1 MINNNYSPNFT
12 STFIPYTKKLPVTTI
27 LEKLP
32 PFFELKNFGQKT
44 VNEIRNSI
52 KLNEA
57 GVNIGKNGLTIVGK
71 DREADAFIARQLKDI
86 PTAKYTQD
94 TPVTKFDGE
103 AFEILA

>member
-71 DREADAFIARQLKDI
+71 DREADAFIARRLKDV

-103 AFEILA
+103 PFEILA

>member
-1 MINNNYSPNFT
+1 MS
-12 STFIPYTKKLPVTTI
+12 
-27 LEKLP
+27 

-71 DREADAFIARQLKDI
+71 DREADAFIARQLKDV

-103 AFEILA
+103 PFEILA

>member
-27 LEKLP
+27 PEKLS

-71 DREADAFIARQLKDI
+71 DREADAFIARQLKDV

-103 AFEILA
+103 PFEVLA

>member
-12 STFIPYTKKLPVTTI
+12 STFIPYKAKLPVTAI

-57 GVNIGKNGLTIVGK
+57 GVNIGKNGITIVGK
-71 DREADAFIARQLKDI
+71 DRAADTIIARRLKDV

-94 TPVTKFDGE
+94 TPVTKFDGKP
-103 AFEILA
+103 FEILA

>member
-12 STFIPYTKKLPVTTI
+12 STFIPYKAKLPVTTI
-27 LEKLP
+27 PEKLS

-44 VNEIRNSI
+44 VNEIRKSI

-57 GVNIGKNGLTIVGK
+57 GVNIGKNGITIVGK
-71 DREADAFIARQLKDI
+71 DREADAFIARQLKDV
-86 PTAKYTQD
+86 PTAKYIQD

-103 AFEILA
+103 PFEILA

>member
-57 GVNIGKNGLTIVGK
+57 GVNIGKNGITIVGK
-71 DREADAFIARQLKDI
+71 DRAADTIIARRLKDV
-86 PTAKYTQD
+86 PTAKYIQD
-94 TPVTKFDGE
+94 TPVTKFDGKP
-103 AFEILA
+103 FEILA

>member
-12 STFIPYTKKLPVTTI
+12 STFIPYTKKLPVTEVINKIDKT
-27 LEKLP
+27 
-32 PFFELKNFGQKT
+32 FELKNFGNKT
-44 VNEIRNSI
+44 VQEIRNSI

-71 DREADAFIARQLKDI
+71 DREADAFIARQLKDV

-103 AFEILA
+103 PFEVLA

>member
-12 STFIPYTKKLPVTTI
+12 STFIPYKAKLPVTAI
-27 LEKLP
+27 PEKLS

-57 GVNIGKNGLTIVGK
+57 GVNIGKNGITIVGK
-71 DREADAFIARQLKDI
+71 DRAADTIIARRLKDV

-94 TPVTKFDGE
+94 TPVTKFDGKPFDII
-103 AFEILA
+103 A

>member
-57 GVNIGKNGLTIVGK
+57 GVNIGKNGITIVGK
-71 DREADAFIARQLKDI
+71 DRAADTIIARRLKDV

-103 AFEILA
+103 PFEILA

>member
-12 STFIPYTKKLPVTTI
+12 STFIPYKAKLPVTAI
-27 LEKLP
+27 PEKLS
-32 PFFELKNFGQKT
+32 PFFELRGFGGKT

-103 AFEILA
+103 AFDIIA